1 MQKLK
6 QKCALRRICK
16 VSRRRLPYISI
27 LLIERPTESKH
38 MHPPQVTPSQSAQ
51 YRYGTTYSSSS
62 FDPGFAGSNVNAT
75 TSYIDLN
82 INYAPT
88 YPAIT
93 YAHPLPFNDS
103 RYSYN
108 TWSLGDPILLTG
120 QRQFSSFRGQN
131 NGYIVNPESTDVL
144 DRNLI

>member
-27 LLIERPTESKH
+27 LLIERPTERNN
-38 MHPPQVTPSQSAQ
+38 MHLPQVTPSQSAQ
-51 YRYGTTYSSSS
+51 YRYGTTYSSSG
-62 FDPGFAGSNVNAT
+62 FDPGFARSNVNAA
-75 TSYIDLN
+75 TSYIDIN

-93 YAHPLPFNDS
+93 YAHPLPFDDS
-103 RYSYN
+103 HYSYN
-108 TWSLGDPILLTG
+108 AWSPDPILEPDR
-120 QRQFSSFRGQN
+120 RQVSSFRGLN
-131 NGYIVNPESTDVL
+131 NAYTVYPESTDVL
-144 DRNLI
+144 DRNFI